1 MAIAQTETVHLALEK
16 QGAKEK
22 KSRLA
27 PLKVAAR
34 ARAGALANLIAQAA
48 AVAKAKMDAQADQTA
63 QARANN
69 FHPL

>member
-1 MAIAQTETVHLALEK
+1 MAIAQTEMVHLALEK

-22 KSRLA
+22 KSRVA

-34 ARAGALANLIAQAA
+34 ARVGALANLIAQV
-48 AVAKAKMDAQADQTA
+48 AVAAKAKMDAQADQTA
-63 QARANN
+63 RARANN